1 MSDYLKSQI
10 DQLEAKIQEAKLLV
24 GTDPAMA
31 ELVNEEIKQLEEQKA
46 VLGNALNP
54 ISGQHS
60 RITQPGG
67 YSAILEIRAAA
78 GGDEAGLFAGDLYRM
93 YTRYATM
100 QKWKIEELDKNE
112 GGLGNIKEVTLKI
125 TGPEVFSKLKWESGV
140 HRVQRVPKTES
151 SGRIHT
157 STATVAVLP
166 EVTPTQIVINPQDI
180 AFEAFRSG
188 GHGGQN
194 VNKVSTAVR
203 LRHIP
208 SGLIVKV
215 STERYQGQNREIALD
230 LLRSRLYQMEEEKIQ
245 AEHGN
250 ARQNQLGTGD
260 RSEKIRTYNFPQDR
274 VTDHRIKKSWSN
286 LESIMDGNIGKIV
299 NDLQE
304 AAST

>member
-54 ISGQHS
+54 INDQQSM
-60 RITQPGG
+60 ITQPGSD
-67 YSAILEIRAAA
+67 SAILEIRAAA